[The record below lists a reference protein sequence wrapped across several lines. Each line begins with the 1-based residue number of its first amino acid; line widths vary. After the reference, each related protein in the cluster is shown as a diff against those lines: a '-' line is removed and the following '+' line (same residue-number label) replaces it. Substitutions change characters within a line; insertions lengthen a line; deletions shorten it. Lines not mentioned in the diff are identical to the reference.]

1 MACVII
7 SEKKLYD
14 FGKRS
19 FSFLKECVNN
29 DYLLTYNAFKRLRIL
44 YFMTCQKVYCEN
56 KERHKE
62 RHEER
67 NNDLVKLFKEKFSKK
82 LNENSDEK
90 LNEVWSKELD
100 DKYMIISNMV
110 YLSKKGDKDKKLEEI
125 FNEPEDDSYTK
136 VEFSLEEIYTIF
148 DLLEDGVKKCF
159 ELSEDL
165 FFDVEDFKMIYT
177 VYKKSEKR
185 LENH

>member
-19 FSFLKECVNN
+19 FLFLRECVNN

-62 RHEER
+62 RNEKR
-67 NNDLVKLFKEKFSKK
+67 NNNLIKLFKENSG
-82 LNENSDEK
+82 EN
-90 LNEVWSKELD
+90 LNEVWSKELN
-100 DKYMIISNMV
+100 DKYRIISNMV
-110 YLSKKGDKDKKLEEI
+110 YLSKKGDEDKKLEEI

-148 DLLEDGVKKCF
+148 DLLKDGVKKCF

-165 FFDVEDFKMIYT
+165 FFDVEDFKMIYN